1 MKGNLCAVKLKL
13 KWTKFINIMGDERRV
28 ARWYFGGLASSM
40 AVMVTHPLDLLKVM
54 VQTQKEKLSILKTTR
69 KILKEQGILAFYNG
83 ISASILRQYTYT
95 LTRFGVYT
103 VGSSIIDTK
112 SMSKKVMLAALGGA
126 IGGFVGSPADLI
138 NVRLQNDV
146 KLPKEQRR
154 K

>member
-1 MKGNLCAVKLKL
+1 MKLKL

>member
-1 MKGNLCAVKLKL
+1 
-13 KWTKFINIMGDERRV
+13 MGDEHRV

>member
-1 MKGNLCAVKLKL
+1 
-13 KWTKFINIMGDERRV
+13 MGDERRV

-54 VQTQKEKLSILKTTR
+54 VQTQKDKLSILKTTR

>member
-1 MKGNLCAVKLKL
+1 MCVVNIKL
-13 KWTKFINIMGDERRV
+13 KWKKLISIMGDERRV
-28 ARWYFGGLASSM
+28 ARWYFGGVASSM

-54 VQTQKEKLSILKTTR
+54 VQTQKDKLSILKTSG
-69 KILKEQGILAFYNG
+69 KILNEQGILAFYNG

-103 VGSSIIDTK
+103 FGATMMDTK
-112 SMSKKVMLAALGGA
+112 TMTKKVMLAALGGA
-126 IGGFVGSPADLI
+126 LGGFVGSPADLI

>member
-1 MKGNLCAVKLKL
+1 
-13 KWTKFINIMGDERRV
+13 MGDERRV

-54 VQTQKEKLSILKTTR
+54 VQTQKEKLSIIKTTR

>member
-1 MKGNLCAVKLKL
+1 
-13 KWTKFINIMGDERRV
+13 MGDERRV

>member
-1 MKGNLCAVKLKL
+1 
-13 KWTKFINIMGDERRV
+13 MGDERRV
-28 ARWYFGGLASSM
+28 ARWYFGGVASSM

-54 VQTQKEKLSILKTTR
+54 VQTQKDKLSILKTSG
-69 KILKEQGILAFYNG
+69 KILNEQGILAFYNG

-103 VGSSIIDTK
+103 FGATMMDTK
-112 SMSKKVMLAALGGA
+112 TMTKKVMLAALGGA
-126 IGGFVGSPADLI
+126 LGGFVGSPADLI

>member
-1 MKGNLCAVKLKL
+1 M
-13 KWTKFINIMGDERRV
+13 IIMGDERRV
-28 ARWYFGGLASSM
+28 ARWYFGGVASSM
-40 AVMVTHPLDLLKVM
+40 AVMVTNPLDLLKVM

-69 KILKEQGILAFYNG
+69 KILKEQGFLAFYNG

-103 VGSSIIDTK
+103 VGSTMIDTK

-146 KLPKEQRR
+146 KLPKEKRR